1 MATNACSNGASNTG
15 QPSCVPKKNVDAGI
29 ILVKQVADD
38 GAVNKILSSDAVD
51 ASYVSALINNTDT
64 SKRWYPVMN
73 LKTVI
78 GERAEPTTQ
87 DIDGV
92 SFNTKVGTRTYDGM
106 VYGAQANPQ
115 FEGVLNS
122 FANGKYGY
130 YKIDINGNLTGI
142 LNEDGDLIPIK
153 IELGTLFAVYKE
165 PTATEVQNVHLKFM
179 VKESV
184 KDSDLRTLD
193 AQTITTDL
201 LEISGLI
208 DVTGVATSPS
218 TTGFVLTN
226 KVIYGNPFVLPAFS
240 GAVLADYVVYNETT
254 TSAVVVTS
262 VTEGADGVYTFVM
275 PAQTSADVL
284 TVTLSKVGFEMSPVT
299 VTIP

>member
-1 MATNACSNGASNTG
+1 MATNACNNGAENTG

-29 ILVKQVADD
+29 VLVKQIADD
-38 GAVNKILSSDAVD
+38 GSVNKISASDAVD
-51 ASYVSALINNTDT
+51 ASYVSALINQSDK

-92 SFNTKVGTRTYDGM
+92 SYNTKVGTRTYDGI
-106 VYGAQANPQ
+106 VYGAFANPQ

-142 LNEDGDLIPIK
+142 IDENGDLIPIK
-153 IELGTLFAVYKE
+153 IELGTLYAIYKE

-184 KDSDLRTLD
+184 KDKDLRTLD

-201 LEISGLI
+201 LEIAGLI

-226 KVIYGNPFVLPAFS
+226 KVIYGNPFVLPAFT
-240 GAVLADYVVYNETT
+240 GAVMADYTVYNETT
-254 TSAVVVTS
+254 TSAVVLTS

-275 PAQTSADVL
+275 PAQTSADILSVN
-284 TVTLSKVGFEMSPVT
+284 LSKDGFEMDAVT